1 MRKIKFRAW
10 DKEKMKVRKGSK
22 GMYKQN
28 GYVLAKAPYHP
39 HANKRGYVPLHRLLM
54 ENQLGRYLIPRRELV
69 HHIDGDRANNN
80 IKNLKLTTPKEHFM
94 EEHYEARNSNG
105 RFVAREPV
113 FEEIKYRLF
122 DRDKN
127 ITQIYTLQEL
137 IAKTYRRAKFEFRG
151 RYTGLKDKNGVEIY
165 EGDIVENTTQT
176 VYLGDKYEVVWNKN
190 YAGYQLM
197 SNGFTSNIPLIQN
210 FMSYKVIGNIYENP
224 ELIQQ
229 QDQEEARHD

>member
-1 MRKIKFRAW
+1 MREIKFRAW

-151 RYTGLKDKNGVEIY
+151 RYTGLKDKNGVEIF
-165 EGDIVENTTQT
+165 EGDVVLCDRNINDAFDKTTFLIGIDEYFRYQGVSKLGNEISVE
-176 VYLGDKYEVVWNKN
+176 EFEC
-190 YAGYQLM
+190 AE
-197 SNGFTSNIPLIQN
+197 
-210 FMSYKVIGNIYENP
+210 VIGSIHDNP
-224 ELIQQ
+224 ELMV
-229 QDQEEARHD
+229 

>member
-1 MRKIKFRAW
+1 M
-10 DKEKMKVRKGSK
+10 
-22 GMYKQN
+22 
-28 GYVLAKAPYHP
+28 
-39 HANKRGYVPLHRLLM
+39 
-54 ENQLGRYLIPRRELV
+54 
-69 HHIDGDRANNN
+69 
-80 IKNLKLTTPKEHFM
+80 KNLKLTTPKEHFM

-165 EGDIVENTTQT
+165 EGDIVKQIPKEGYEHIIANGD
-176 VYLGDKYEVVWNKN
+176 LGIIKSSFGSCVIINAKDGKTHFFFYTEQEV
-190 YAGYQLM
+190 L
-197 SNGFTSNIPLIQN
+197 
-210 FMSYKVIGNIYENP
+210 GNIYQHP
-224 ELIQQ
+224 ELLGDSQ
-229 QDQEEARHD
+229 

>member
-1 MRKIKFRAW
+1 MSREIKFRAW
-10 DKEKMKVRKGSK
+10 DGEKMKVRKGSK
-22 GMYKQN
+22 GTYKQN

-54 ENQLGRYLIPRRELV
+54 ENQLGRYLMPRRELV
-69 HHIDGDRANNN
+69 HHIDGDRANND

-113 FEEIKYRLF
+113 FGEIKYRLF

-151 RYTGLKDKNGVEIY
+151 RYTRLKDKNGVEIY
-165 EGDIVENTTQT
+165 EGDVLKTSMGNIQKVEHITETLDGST
-176 VYLGDKYEVVWNKN
+176 YVSGFYAWDEERDTWMAIDITDEV
-190 YAGYQLM
+190 L
-197 SNGFTSNIPLIQN
+197 
-210 FMSYKVIGNIYENP
+210 GNIYTNP
-224 ELIQQ
+224 ELL
-229 QDQEEARHD
+229 DN